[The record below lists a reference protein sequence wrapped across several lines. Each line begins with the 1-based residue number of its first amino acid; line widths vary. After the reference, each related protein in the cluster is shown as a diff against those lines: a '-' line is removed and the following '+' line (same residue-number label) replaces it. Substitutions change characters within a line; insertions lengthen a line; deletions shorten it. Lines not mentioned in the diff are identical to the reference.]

1 MGEHVRHSG
10 RRALTGFVAVF
21 VLSLG
26 VLVLGGGRS
35 ALAASTFSLG
45 SSFGAKGAEA
55 GEFRDPGAVGV
66 EAGTG
71 DVFVVDTKN
80 GRVQKFEPSGG
91 GYVLVGTIAG
101 PQGTVSSSAFMF
113 KDDPGVAVDGSVGAS
128 RGDVYVVSGKAT
140 KEVVYQF
147 RPEGGH
153 PDTYVAS
160 GVRME
165 GFVEGGEKKPVRG
178 LAVGSG
184 GEVFV
189 AYGKSVSVFSAA
201 GVELASMKASSEV
214 SGVAVSGSTVYVV
227 SASGLER
234 WEVSGKYELEHS
246 TVIGKASSGS
256 AYSALTVGNRGRVYV
271 DVVYQYEATKSYV
284 AVFAAN
290 AGEDSSPLE
299 VFGTGSVQAS
309 YGLGYSALG
318 DVPTVLVSDE
328 SDDEVHVFQYD
339 YPEVDGCGVSAITT
353 SSALVG
359 GCTVASNALQAEWVL
374 YYKPL
379 SGGFLEV
386 LGGTLSS
393 EGVVGGALSGLEPA
407 EEYTYELL
415 AKSSHGE
422 ADMEGG
428 FVTLPV
434 APLVL
439 ASGATEVLAYGAS
452 MNGTVDPQDSTVF
465 TGRTFYRFQ
474 YGPCRGECAG
484 SPYPYEAPEVS
495 AGSGHQAVAVS
506 EALKELEPEAAYHYR
521 VVAIGP
527 GGEALSGEQVFTTAA
542 APAGVQALT
551 GPASSVTQSTATL
564 NGTVDPGG
572 QATTYAWEVGTST
585 SYGTTVYGSLLAESE
600 PVAVSLALSELR
612 AGTTYHYRLVSTS
625 RSDTS
630 YGADEMFTTS
640 SYGGEPLVVPS
651 TPSLLPAG
659 LTQASSQGQAPAGG
673 VLPSKVVKLTKA
685 QLLAKALK
693 ACRKDKSKTK
703 RLACE
708 KLAHKKYPTK
718 TIKKTTGK
726 S

>member
-1 MGEHVRHSG
+1 MSPAERPRRSG
-10 RRALTGFVAVF
+10 RAPLRPTASAPHDPTAPPAILPSLLSIT
-21 VLSLG
+21 LSL
-26 VLVLGGGRS
+26 
-35 ALAASTFSLG
+35 
-45 SSFGAKGAEA
+45 
-55 GEFRDPGAVGV
+55 
-66 EAGTG
+66 
-71 DVFVVDTKN
+71 VVDRK
-80 GRVQKFEPSGG
+80 
-91 GYVLVGTIAG
+91 AG
-101 PQGTVSSSAFMF
+101 A
-113 KDDPGVAVDGSVGAS
+113 
-128 RGDVYVVSGKAT
+128 
-140 KEVVYQF
+140 
-147 RPEGGH
+147 GH
-153 PDTYVAS
+153 
-160 GVRME
+160 
-165 GFVEGGEKKPVRG
+165 
-178 LAVGSG
+178 
-184 GEVFV
+184 
-189 AYGKSVSVFSAA
+189 
-201 GVELASMKASSEV
+201 
-214 SGVAVSGSTVYVV
+214 
-227 SASGLER
+227 
-234 WEVSGKYELEHS
+234 
-246 TVIGKASSGS
+246 
-256 AYSALTVGNRGRVYV
+256 
-271 DVVYQYEATKSYV
+271 
-284 AVFAAN
+284 
-290 AGEDSSPLE
+290 
-299 VFGTGSVQAS
+299 
-309 YGLGYSALG
+309 
-318 DVPTVLVSDE
+318 
-328 SDDEVHVFQYD
+328 
-339 YPEVDGCGVSAITT
+339 
-353 SSALVG
+353 
-359 GCTVASNALQAEWVL
+359 
-374 YYKPL
+374 
-379 SGGFLEV
+379 
-386 LGGTLSS
+386 SS

-630 YGADEMFTTS
+630 YRSLS
-640 SYGGEPLVVPS
+640 SRLRHLVVEFSEQPPRS
-651 TPSLLPAG
+651 W
-659 LTQASSQGQAPAGG
+659 
-673 VLPSKVVKLTKA
+673 
-685 QLLAKALK
+685 
-693 ACRKDKSKTK
+693 AC
-703 RLACE
+703 
-708 KLAHKKYPTK
+708 
-718 TIKKTTGK
+718 
-726 S
+726 